1 MTESKPDSLVRARDR
16 RSTGTATDFDGKRL
30 SLARRLSRKARSAL
44 AAEINVSP
52 AAITQFERGDSKP
65 TKATVAQ
72 LALALGVP
80 MEFFMLGRPI
90 EQVPSTAA
98 HFRSLRATP
107 AISRDQ
113 ALAFAEVSLAVIDML
128 EQYVDFPE
136 TIVPLMP
143 LSDTATPGEVASAA
157 SSTRAA
163 YGVTA
168 GPIPHTLRL
177 LESHGIVALRLPLT
191 VDQRVDAFS
200 TAAGSRP
207 LILLSLAKADRA
219 RSRFDAA
226 HELGHLVMHSDEE
239 PGSKAIEG
247 AAHQFAAE
255 FLAPTDEIEQLIP
268 RKIDWDALQIAKK
281 EWGVSLKALA
291 YRAHRLGIWG
301 DATYRRASQYLAM
314 QGYPE
319 PGSLGPPESPYVLG
333 AAFDLVV
340 ESGVDLETLASST
353 RLSASTIFEIVQA
366 GKEERP
372 RLRIARAP

>member
-1 MTESKPDSLVRARDR
+1 MTESKSHPTTRARDR

-44 AAEINVSP
+44 ASDVGVSP

-65 TKATVAQ
+65 TKATAAQ

-80 MEFFMLGRPI
+80 MDFFMLGRPI

-136 TIVPLMP
+136 VNVPLIP
-143 LSDTATPGEVASAA
+143 LSDAATPQEVANAA
-157 SSTRAA
+157 SSTRAE
-163 YGVTA
+163 YGVAA
-168 GPIPHTLRL
+168 GPVPHMLRL
-177 LESHGIVALRLPLT
+177 IESHGIVALRLPLA

-200 TAAGSRP
+200 TAAGGRP
-207 LILLSLAKADRA
+207 LVLLSLAKADRA

-226 HELGHLVMHSDEE
+226 HELGHLVMHSNEE

-255 FLAPTDEIEQLIP
+255 FLAPSEEIEQSIP

-291 YRAHRLGIWG
+291 YRAHRLGIWSDG
-301 DATYRRASQYLAM
+301 TYRRASQYLAM

-319 PGSLGPPESPYVLG
+319 PGSLGPPESPFVLG
-333 AAFDLVV
+333 AAFDLVA
-340 ESGVDLETLASST
+340 ESGVNLETLAAAS

-372 RLRIARAP
+372 KLRIALAP